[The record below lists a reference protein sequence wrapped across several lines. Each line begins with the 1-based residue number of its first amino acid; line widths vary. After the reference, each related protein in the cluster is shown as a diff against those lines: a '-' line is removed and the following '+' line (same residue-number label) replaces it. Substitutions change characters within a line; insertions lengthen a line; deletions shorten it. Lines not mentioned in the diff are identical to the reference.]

1 MNLRPQ
7 RDWFSRPAQYQTMPL
22 DQKCAIIEMIARKSQ
37 NHTLFTSESEAG
49 IKPANIRFAAK
60 RITLLLL
67 RQVRDGGK
75 PPYMFSVKYVS
86 CLTYVLS
93 HNIIFDFIVYKCFV
107 FRQKSPQYDNIY
119 LPKSLNIIRNIY
131 LYILLKIFE

>member
-1 MNLRPQ
+1 MCR
-7 RDWFSRPAQYQTMPL
+7 
-22 DQKCAIIEMIARKSQ
+22 
-37 NHTLFTSESEAG
+37 
-49 IKPANIRFAAK
+49 
-60 RITLLLL
+60 
-67 RQVRDGGK
+67 
-75 PPYMFSVKYVS
+75 VKYAS
-86 CLTYVLS
+86 FLTCVLS